1 MALTK
6 VGKEG
11 ITGISNASDA
21 TAITID
27 SSEKVG
33 IGTASPSRALST
45 KSSSVTVGNF
55 ESTSSTA
62 GFVSFSDANTT
73 NDVTVRV
80 GAVGDNLVLQS
91 GGSERMKIDSS
102 GNVGI
107 NDVPV
112 SGVTFSVKSLTNIHP
127 AKFTITTAAT
137 GVLVDQLATSGT
149 RVFHDFR
156 INNAVKGKI
165 QSVDGNS
172 TNYATTSD
180 YRLKENVVTEW
191 DATTRLKQL
200 KPSRFNF
207 IENPNNT
214 VDGFLAHEVSAIV
227 PEAVSGTKD
236 AVEVWREGEELP
248 DGISVGDN
256 KLDDDGNT
264 IPDMQGIDQ
273 SKLVPLLVKTIQELE
288 ARITAL
294 ESA

>member
-27 SSEKVG
+27 SSENVG
-33 IGTASPSRALST
+33 IGTTSPSRVISA

-62 GFVSFSDANTT
+62 SFVSFSDANTT
-73 NDVTVRV
+73 DDVTVRV

-91 GGSERMKIDSS
+91 GGSERMRIDSS
-102 GNVGI
+102 GNVNIGTTSTLNSSFVAIEFNGTTHNGI
-107 NDVPV
+107 VLKTTRTTQ
-112 SGVTFSVKSLTNIHP
+112 SGSNYLYFVNS
-127 AKFTITTAAT
+127 
-137 GVLVDQLATSGT
+137 SGT
-149 RVFHDFR
+149 
-156 INNAVKGKI
+156 NTGSI
-165 QSVDGNS
+165 QQTG
-172 TNYATTSD
+172 TTTVAFNTSSD
-180 YRLKENVVTEW
+180 YRLKENVVTDW

-207 IENPNNT
+207 IADGT
-214 VDGFLAHEVSAIV
+214 DRVVDGFLAHEVSSIV
-227 PEAVSGTKD
+227 PEAICGEKD
-236 AVEVWREGEELP
+236 AV
-248 DGISVGDN
+248 
-256 KLDDDGNT
+256 DDDGNAVY
-264 IPDMQGIDQ
+264 QGIDQ